1 MPPDLLPHITAL
13 PSVMAPDTPHGTWV
27 TTDVP
32 GRLDAL
38 GWSRW
43 HRRVILALGITW
55 VLDGLEASLI
65 ANLAPSLRD
74 PRALGLSAT
83 QIGLS
88 NTSYL
93 IGQVVGALGFGYLT
107 DRLGRKRLFLVTLTL
122 YLVATTLSG
131 LAPGFAVFAVFRFL
145 AGAGIGGEYS
155 AINSAIDELVP
166 ARIRGQIDLGINGS
180 YWLGVALGAGVT
192 LVVLDPRLIPLEIG
206 WRLAFGLGS
215 LLGLGILFVRRDVP
229 ESPRWLLNHGYVGAA
244 GAAVSRIEA
253 TIRGSGAAVHAVEI
267 KPVRIQIAGPVGLRH
282 LVRTLVRRYPERTIL
297 GLALMFAQ
305 AFLYNS
311 IFFSYG
317 LILEKFH
324 GVSPA
329 DVGLYIVPFAVGN
342 FAGPLLLGRQFDRWG
357 RRIMIPATYALSG
370 VLLLATG
377 VLFAGG
383 YLDAVTQTLAWSIVF
398 FVASAAASS
407 AYLTVSELFPVELRG
422 MAIAVFYAFA
432 TLAGAGAPAL
442 FGAIIDTG
450 KPGELLAGY
459 ALASGLM
466 VAAAVV
472 ARVLGVDAEGRS
484 LEELSEARVAHRS
497 FEN

>member
-1 MPPDLLPHITAL
+1 MT
-13 PSVMAPDTPHGTWV
+13 PDTPHGTWIL
-27 TTDVP
+27 TDIP

-43 HRRVILALGITW
+43 HRRVVIALGITW
-55 VLDGLEASLI
+55 ILDGLEASLI
-65 ANLAPSLRD
+65 ANLAPSLQD
-74 PRALGLSAT
+74 PRALGLTAT

-93 IGQVVGALGFGYLT
+93 VGQVIGALGFGYLT
-107 DRLGRKRLFLVTLTL
+107 DRLGRKRLFLVTLSL
-122 YLVATTLSG
+122 YLVATALSG
-131 LAPGFAVFAVFRFL
+131 LASVFGVFVVFRFL

-180 YWLGVALGAGVT
+180 YWVGVALGAGVT
-192 LVVLDPRLIPLEIG
+192 LLLLDPRLMPLEIG

-215 LLGLGILFVRRDVP
+215 VLGFGIILIRRDLP
-229 ESPRWLLNHGYVGAA
+229 ESPRWLLNHGHVGAA
-244 GAAVSRIEA
+244 DAVVSGIEA
-253 TIRGSGAAVHAVEI
+253 TIREAGVTVHALEVRL
-267 KPVRIQIAGPVGLRH
+267 VRIQIAGPVGLRH
-282 LVRTLVRRYPERTIL
+282 LVRTLVRRYPQRTIL
-297 GLALMFAQ
+297 GLALMLAQ

-324 GVSPA
+324 GVPPT
-329 DVGLYIVPFAVGN
+329 DVGLYIVPFAIGN
-342 FAGPLLLGRQFDRWG
+342 FAGPLLLGRRFDRWG
-357 RRIMIPATYALSG
+357 RRVMIPATYALSG
-370 VLLLATG
+370 ILLLATG
-377 VLFAGG
+377 ALFAGG
-383 YLDAVTQTLAWSIVF
+383 YLDAVTQTVAWSIVF

-432 TLAGAGAPAL
+432 TLVGAGAPAL
-442 FGAIIDTG
+442 FGAIIETG
-450 KPGELLAGY
+450 EPGQLFAGY
-459 ALASGLM
+459 ALASSLM
-466 VAAAVV
+466 IGAAVV

-484 LEELSEARVAHRS
+484 LEELSADRAPDDA
-497 FEN
+497 

>member
-1 MPPDLLPHITAL
+1 MT
-13 PSVMAPDTPHGTWV
+13 PDTPHGTWIL
-27 TTDVP
+27 TDIP

-43 HRRVILALGITW
+43 HRRVVIALGITW
-55 VLDGLEASLI
+55 ILDGLEASLI
-65 ANLAPSLRD
+65 ANLAPSLQD
-74 PRALGLSAT
+74 PRALGLTAT

-93 IGQVVGALGFGYLT
+93 VGQVIGALGFGYLT
-107 DRLGRKRLFLVTLTL
+107 DRLGRKRLFLVTLSL
-122 YLVATTLSG
+122 YLVATALSG
-131 LAPGFAVFAVFRFL
+131 LASVFGVFVVFRFL

-180 YWLGVALGAGVT
+180 YWVGVALGAGVT
-192 LVVLDPRLIPLEIG
+192 LLLLDPRLMPLEIG

-215 LLGLGILFVRRDVP
+215 VLGLGIILIRRDLP
-229 ESPRWLLNHGYVGAA
+229 ESPRWLLNHGHVGAA
-244 GAAVSRIEA
+244 DAVGSGIEA
-253 TIRGSGAAVHAVEI
+253 TIREAGVTVHALEVRL
-267 KPVRIQIAGPVGLRH
+267 VRIQIAGPVGLRH
-282 LVRTLVRRYPERTIL
+282 LVRTLVRRYPQRTIL
-297 GLALMFAQ
+297 GLALMLAQ

-324 GVSPA
+324 GVPPT
-329 DVGLYIVPFAVGN
+329 DVGLYIVPFAIGN
-342 FAGPLLLGRQFDRWG
+342 FAGPLLLGRRFDRWG
-357 RRIMIPATYALSG
+357 RRVMIPATYALSG
-370 VLLLATG
+370 ILLLATG
-377 VLFAGG
+377 ALFAGG
-383 YLDAVTQTLAWSIVF
+383 YLDAVTQTVAWSIVF

-432 TLAGAGAPAL
+432 TLVGAGAPAL
-442 FGAIIDTG
+442 FGAIIETG
-450 KPGELLAGY
+450 EPGQLFAGY
-459 ALASGLM
+459 ALASSLM
-466 VAAAVV
+466 IGAAVV

-484 LEELSEARVAHRS
+484 LEELSADRAPDDA
-497 FEN
+497 